1 MNKILL
7 NCSKNHKQY
16 KIVAEC
22 NSTKTILALAGFC
35 AEEQAENI
43 LYRHLQNLCLQ
54 SDGSLCSTH
63 TLICSTMQQWQSTLN
78 IPAVQVLNY
87 INQHYIKEQLYA
99 LCLYKTN
106 AGGEE
111 KLINRIL
118 L

>member
-1 MNKILL
+1 
-7 NCSKNHKQY
+7 
-16 KIVAEC
+16 
-22 NSTKTILALAGFC
+22 
-35 AEEQAENI
+35 
-43 LYRHLQNLCLQ
+43 
-54 SDGSLCSTH
+54 
-63 TLICSTMQQWQSTLN
+63 MQQWQSTLN